1 MGGVVSESQ
10 PVAMPQTAAQA
21 AVALRQLSS
30 DYFAQSGNATAQ
42 QYIHAEAQAI
52 RSRFPGSGP
61 AGGYTQAQLSSPQ
74 SYQAPVQSV
83 SQSAAGAPAT
93 SSTRTIP
100 GLQGYYSQST
110 YVAGRGWVY
119 SGWVSTA
126 AQVFATH
133 QAAAYATPAS
143 TAVSATLPV
152 AMPQSAA
159 AAAIALRQLSSDYFA
174 ASGSPQAQAAAH
186 AEAQSI
192 RQRFPGTGPAAGY
205 TAAQL
210 VASPKAAAKPASI
223 GFIGSVASGVMEN
236 ATRFLGGGGSAESA
250 AAAIP
255 YAQAGA
261 AAAAEATG
269 IVAGAGLAAYGLGR
283 IPAVQHAGAAAS
295 SAVNRLAGALTG
307 SGSGAQASDHGIPA
321 GVTSAGIPVGPITAT
336 AARTAGNILAQPG
349 AAGAAGGAVATS
361 LAGQAA
367 RPAGYSP
374 AYHPTAT
381 AATLQAQQQ
390 SGSGTTVAQAKKQQG
405 GGGFLGGLGSS
416 VGRVVGT
423 GAAIGGGAALLG
435 GTPQGQSIIA
445 SVGKDVGQAV
455 GSAAKG
461 IGQGASGWPWW
472 LWLLIVGGA
481 VVAGHEL
488 G

>member
-74 SYQAPVQSV
+74 SYQAAVQSV

-100 GLQGYYSQST
+100 GRQGYYSQST

-126 AQVFATH
+126 AQTFATH

-152 AMPQSAA
+152 AMPRSAA
-159 AAAIALRQLSSDYFA
+159 AAATALRQLSSDYFSA
-174 ASGSPQAQAAAH
+174 AGNPQAQAAAH

-192 RQRFPGTGPAAGY
+192 RAKFPGTGPAAGY

-210 VASPKAAAKPASI
+210 APKPKAAAKPASI

-236 ATRFLGGGGSAESA
+236 ASRFLGGGGSAEGA

-307 SGSGAQASDHGIPA
+307 SGSGAQATDHGIPA
-321 GVTSAGIPVGPITAT
+321 AAAGFTVQPLGSQVTQR
-336 AARTAGNILAQPG
+336 RTSGNIVVTTVPSSVPPIRSGVATEAAGQPG
-349 AAGAAGGAVATS
+349 APTAIAAQLSSAGGA
-361 LAGQAA
+361 
-367 RPAGYSP
+367 
-374 AYHPTAT
+374 
-381 AATLQAQQQ
+381 
-390 SGSGTTVAQAKKQQG
+390 TTVVQQAKKQQQG
-405 GGGFLGGLGSS
+405 GGGFLGGLGAGA
-416 VGRVVGT
+416 GRVVGT
-423 GAAIGGGAALLG
+423 GAAIGGGAALIG
-435 GTPQGQSIIA
+435 GTPQGQAVVSSIA
-445 SVGKDVGQAV
+445 KDVGKAV

-461 IGQGASGWPWW
+461 IGQGASSWPWW
-472 LWLLIVGGA
+472 LWLLLIGGG
-481 VVAGHEL
+481 VVAAHEL
-488 G
+488 GA